1 MRRVFALLALFALA
15 FAAAPALGKGKAA
28 AKAKGQAPSARA
40 ISELM
45 GKFKWGM
52 TPDDVLKPITED
64 IHARYAE
71 LIKKEIDVYR
81 QDQLRQKENEEVK
94 AVKDSLVKFDGK
106 KTGWDTSII
115 DKEFAQRNDESMMVL
130 WEKDQRRF
138 LFFWN
143 DKLYKQYIAFNAE
156 HPVFQGKSFDDF
168 AKLIQN
174 RYGPAEMKM
183 ATLRTKDDVTLD
195 HLEWPPSGDFTLW
208 AIDQSG
214 FYGNFCLKLQQTSV
228 IAQIERGRQEH
239 NPKQSSRNAI
249 IDAVTAPE
257 QVKGD
262 PNADIVD
269 DIVGRKTQRTNQGG
283 SAAPPDNNAS
293 DANKKKSKKKTG
305 DDPLG
310 DMQL

>member
-1 MRRVFALLALFALA
+1 VTA
-15 FAAAPALGKGKAA
+15 KGKAA
-28 AKAKGQAPSARA
+28 AKTKGQAPSARA

-52 TPDDVLKPITED
+52 TPDEVLKPITED
-64 IHARYAE
+64 IHLKYAE
-71 LIKKEIDVYR
+71 LIKKEIDIYR
-81 QDQLRQKENEEVK
+81 QDLLRQKEQEDIKTVR
-94 AVKDSLVKFDGK
+94 DSLVKFDGK
-106 KTGWDTSII
+106 KTGWDTSIV

-156 HPVFQGKSFDDF
+156 HPVFAGKNFDDF

-174 RYGPAEMKM
+174 RYGQAEMKM
-183 ATLRTKDDVTLD
+183 TTLRTKDDVTLD
-195 HLEWPPSGDFTLW
+195 HLEWPPSGDFSLW

-214 FYGNFCLKLQQTSV
+214 FYGNFCLKLQQTSI
-228 IAQIERGRQEH
+228 IAQLERGRQEH
-239 NPKQSSRNAI
+239 NPKQANRNAI

-257 QVKGD
+257 TVKGD

-269 DIVGRKTQRTNQGG
+269 EIVGRKTQRTNQGTAPDPAP
-283 SAAPPDNNAS
+283 AADS
-293 DANKKKSKKKTG
+293 GKKKTNKKG
-305 DDPLG
+305 SSDPLDG
-310 DMQL
+310 MNL

>member
-1 MRRVFALLALFALA
+1 MRRLCTVVALLAL
-15 FAAAPALGKGKAA
+15 AAPAFAKGKAA
-28 AKAKGQAPSARA
+28 PKAKGQAPSARA

-52 TPDDVLKPITED
+52 TPEEVLKPITED
-64 IHARYAE
+64 IHNKYAE
-71 LIKKEIDVYR
+71 QIKKEMDIYK
-81 QDQLRQKENEEVK
+81 QDQLRQKEQEDVK
-94 AVKDSLVKFDGK
+94 TVKDSLIKFDGQ
-106 KTGWDTSII
+106 KTGWDTSIV
-115 DKEFAQRNDESMMVL
+115 DKEFGQRNSESMMVL

-143 DKLYKQYIAFNAE
+143 GKLYKQYIAFNAE
-156 HPVFQGKSFDDF
+156 HPVFAGKTFDDF
-168 AKLIQN
+168 ANLIQN
-174 RYGPAEMKM
+174 RYGRAEMKM

-195 HLEWPPSGDFTLW
+195 HLEWPAAGDFTLW

-228 IAQIERGRQEH
+228 FTQVERGRAEH
-239 NPKQSSRNAI
+239 NPKTANRSAL

-269 DIVGRKTQRTNQGG
+269 DIVGRKAQRTNQGG
-283 SAAPPDNNAS
+283 GGGATTDTSPAG
-293 DANKKKSKKKTG
+293 DAKKKKKKETSN
-305 DDPLG
+305 DPLG
-310 DMQL
+310 DTNF

>member
-1 MRRVFALLALFALA
+1 MLALLALWAITA
-15 FAAAPALGKGKAA
+15 SPALGKGKAA
-28 AKAKGQAPSARA
+28 AKTRGQAPSARA

-52 TPDDVLKPITED
+52 TPDEVLKPITED
-64 IHARYAE
+64 IHVKYAE
-71 LIKKEIDVYR
+71 LIKKEIDIYR
-81 QDQLRQKENEEVK
+81 QDQLRQKETEEVK

-106 KTGWDTSII
+106 KTGWDTSIV

-228 IAQIERGRQEH
+228 IAQLERGRQEH
-239 NPKQSSRNAI
+239 NPKQANRNAI

-257 QVKGD
+257 TVKGD

-269 DIVGRKTQRTNQGG
+269 EIVGRKATRTNQGN
-283 SAAPPDNNAS
+283 APSPSNDNTP
-293 DANKKKSKKKTG
+293 ANDKKRKKKDNDK
-305 DDPLG
+305 DPLG
-310 DMQL
+310 GVDL